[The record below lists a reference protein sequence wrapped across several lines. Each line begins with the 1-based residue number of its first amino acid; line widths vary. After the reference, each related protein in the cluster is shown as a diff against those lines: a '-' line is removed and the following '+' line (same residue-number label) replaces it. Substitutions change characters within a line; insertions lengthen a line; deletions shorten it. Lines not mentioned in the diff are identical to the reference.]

1 MAYITRKSKKPEMLG
16 DVGFTLDEKPEYT
29 KKKEKKKELIS
40 EKETKDIVDTAR
52 EAFKLLKKE
61 YPKGD
66 LGADVAKRPNEKLEV
81 NLNQKVKQG
90 DLGSESG
97 SVGKKEK
104 VDASIFTKADEK
116 DY

>member
-1 MAYITRKSKKPEMLG
+1 MPEGMG
-16 DVGFTLDEKPEYT
+16 
-29 KKKEKKKELIS
+29 
-40 EKETKDIVDTAR
+40 
-52 EAFKLLKKE
+52 

-66 LGADVAKRPNEKLEV
+66 AILGKIKQGEFGADVGKTKNAKLEM

-104 VDASIFTKADEK
+104 VDASIFKKAEVR

>member
-1 MAYITRKSKKPEMLG
+1 MPEG
-16 DVGFTLDEKPEYT
+16 IG
-29 KKKEKKKELIS
+29 
-40 EKETKDIVDTAR
+40 
-52 EAFKLLKKE
+52 

-66 LGADVAKRPNEKLEV
+66 AILGKIKQGEFGADVAKRPNEKL
-81 NLNQKVKQG
+81 NMNPNQKVKQG

-104 VDASIFTKADEK
+104 VDASIFTKAEQR